1 MFREYCRRL
10 GLLLSGLAVSAVGIV
25 LMLQANIGLE
35 PWSVLQQG
43 MSKTFGITYGTAAS
57 IVGAAV
63 IALAFF
69 CGESFGLGTLANIF
83 ICPVMIDLL
92 LYLNWIPLFTGLWSG
107 LAALLAGMELLA
119 LGTWLYMKSAL
130 GSGPRDALMVVLAR
144 KTRRSVGV
152 CRAAVEVVIV
162 FIGWRLGGQVG
173 IGTVLAAVGVGSL
186 FNLNFFLLRFTPA
199 LLHHENPRIARPGY
213 RAAFIKQGILRMTA
227 IIRRILFRA
236 FSFWQ
241 IGTCRNIDIC
251 INSAK
256 NICLQSPFPLCY
268 LNPVER
274 RTA

>member
-1 MFREYCRRL
+1 MLREYLRRT
-10 GLLLSGLAVSAVGIV
+10 GLLLGGLLVSAVGIT

-43 MSKTFGITYGTAAS
+43 MVLTFGMTFGTASA

-63 IALAFF
+63 IAIAFF

-83 ICPVMIDLL
+83 ICPMMIDLL

-144 KTRRSVGV
+144 KTRWSVGV

-199 LLHHENPRIARPGY
+199 LLHQENLPE
-213 RAAFIKQGILRMTA
+213 T
-227 IIRRILFRA
+227 IRRLRSRQDPDA
-236 FSFWQ
+236 
-241 IGTCRNIDIC
+241 DPP
-251 INSAK
+251 A
-256 NICLQSPFPLCY
+256 
-268 LNPVER
+268 
-274 RTA
+274 